1 VSEALSQ
8 DLATL
13 RALFVMGDEPQSRQ
27 FFVKVMQLD
36 QRVSKM
42 ESVA

>member
-1 VSEALSQ
+1 MSEALSQ

-27 FFVKVMQLD
+27 FFRKALEMVQ
-36 QRVSKM
+36 QVSKM
-42 ESVA
+42 ESEA